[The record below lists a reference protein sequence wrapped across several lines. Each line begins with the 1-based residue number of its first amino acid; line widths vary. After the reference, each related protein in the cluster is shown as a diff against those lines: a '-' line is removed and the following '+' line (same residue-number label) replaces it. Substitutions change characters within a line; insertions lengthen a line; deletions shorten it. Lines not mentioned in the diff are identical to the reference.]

1 MQLLRLSL
9 LALALAASP
18 LVLRNDAHA
27 GTATYSIGFHSVNA
41 GGTKLRGRC
50 YLLSG
55 SLAQVAPG
63 YASGSVYAQYAGFWT
78 PAFAA
83 PSLQPTDEIFFSAF
97 EGC

>member
-1 MQLLRLSL
+1 MQFVRLSL
-9 LALALAASP
+9 LALALAASS
-18 LVLRNDAHA
+18 LVLRHDAHA
-27 GTATYSIGFHSVNA
+27 GTPTYNIGFYSMNS
-41 GGTKLRGRC
+41 GGTTLRGRC

-55 SLAQVAPG
+55 SLAQAAPG

-83 PSLQPTDEIFFSAF
+83 PSLLPVDEIFFSAF